1 MNYHEQR
8 MMAKIN
14 NTFDRS
20 TVALFSKEIEEI
32 TKQAATDYS
41 SALNNNRVFVSIMNH
56 SLLFIVGS

>member
-1 MNYHEQR
+1 

-32 TKQAATDYS
+32 TKQAASDYS